1 MNVSPKV
8 KYCLLILVVSTLLLM
23 PAAGVKV
30 SLAICGGLLICGT
43 AAYIMFTEL

>member
-1 MNVSPKV
+1 MNIPSKI
-8 KYCLLILVVSTLLLM
+8 KYCLLILVIGTLLIM